1 MKNRIRSKNFLVKFE
16 NIFLF
21 LFSWSL
27 LFILPHFQ
35 TKFGFVTIFSQVFIS
50 VSLLYTIN
58 RALGHFEDLEKFL
71 KPNIFFLFPLLYL
84 VSIVLNLFGKDELYK
99 FINRFGAGSMM
110 LDGKIYMFGDLAHLT
125 KASSCTISVQI
136 GRNICDPFDRP
147 FNQNP
152 HLVDFLKITHF
163 SDTSKLGL
171 VSTLTFFILILI
183 VAYKNQIRSLTLF
196 IMLLS
201 PPIVLAI
208 DRGNEIITI
217 LLLLPGLLLIV
228 KHKSCQTF
236 GAFLLALSCF
246 YKLWPI
252 AILIPIFFL
261 FSNKLNIYSKFT
273 LTFPIIYWMYFHD
286 NASRMLEVTQKGSP
300 LGLSFGLA
308 HYINSTIELKFVV
321 LFCVLVLL
329 FCIHFFSKSILF
341 NQNLYVYSANL
352 VILNALLITYISI
365 WILGTSFIYRLIIF
379 IPIIV
384 FLNKAIK
391 EKIPRDML
399 ESVILLTMLTSK
411 LSITTVFTSCLAII
425 FSAILA
431 YQLILFLKKR
441 SIFHHL
447 KSNQNI

>member
-1 MKNRIRSKNFLVKFE
+1 MKNRVRSKKFLAKFE

-21 LFSWSL
+21 LCSWSL

-35 TKFGFVTIFSQVFIS
+35 TQFGFVMIFSQTFIS
-50 VSLLYTIN
+50 IVLFCTIYRVLKYSDN
-58 RALGHFEDLEKFL
+58 LEKII
-71 KPNIFFLFPLLYL
+71 KPNVFFLFPLFYL
-84 VSIVLNLFGKDELYK
+84 FSIVLNSFGKDELYN
-99 FINRFGAGSMM
+99 FINRFGAGSMSIG
-110 LDGKIYMFGDLAHLT
+110 GKIYLFSDLTHLT
-125 KASSCTISVQI
+125 NASSCAISVQN
-136 GRNICDPFDRP
+136 GKNICDPFDRP
-147 FNQNP
+147 FNANP
-152 HLVDFLKITHF
+152 HIVDFLKTIHF
-163 SDTSKLGL
+163 SDRMKFG
-171 VSTLTFFILILI
+171 VMSTLLFFTLVLII
-183 VAYKNQIRSLTLF
+183 ANKNQIRSLTLF
-196 IMLLS
+196 IILLS

-228 KHKSCQTF
+228 KHKSSQTF

-252 AILIPIFFL
+252 AILIPILFL
-261 FSNKLNIYSKFT
+261 FSNKLNIFSKFT
-273 LTFPIIYWMYFHD
+273 LTFPIVYWIYFHD
-286 NASRMLEVTQKGSP
+286 NATRMLEVTQKGSP

-321 LFCVLVLL
+321 LFCILVLL
-329 FCIHFFSKSILF
+329 FSSYFFTKSILF

-352 VILNALLITYISI
+352 VILNALLLTYISI

-384 FLNKAIK
+384 FLNKVIK

-431 YQLILFLKKR
+431 YQLVLFLKNEVF
-441 SIFHHL
+441 SAT
-447 KSNQNI
+447 